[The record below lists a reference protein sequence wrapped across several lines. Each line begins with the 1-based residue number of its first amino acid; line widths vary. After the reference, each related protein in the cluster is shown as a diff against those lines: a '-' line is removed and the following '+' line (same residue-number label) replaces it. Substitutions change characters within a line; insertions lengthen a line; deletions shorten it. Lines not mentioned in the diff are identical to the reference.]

1 MKSFSDKMLTFA
13 LHYKLA
19 TTMGNEKAKRIQTS
33 LLNGLEKKVL
43 VAIANRMPRKVTS
56 DTLTLIGMGGAVLV
70 FIGFVLSN
78 LSLQFLWLVIIGMFI
93 NWYGDSLD
101 GTVARV
107 RKTQRP
113 IYGYFLDHNV
123 DVFNETLLFVGAG
136 LSPVISLPTAL
147 FALSGYFAISIY
159 TYICQVITNEFRLTY
174 GKMGPT
180 EFRLIIQFLCI
191 CFMYIPALTAHH
203 WDVKFGNEVFSFG
216 IFDYIA
222 LGIALLLFLLYLIYF
237 IRDKNRL
244 AVIDPLPESQE

>member
-1 MKSFSDKMLTFA
+1 
-13 LHYKLA
+13 
-19 TTMGNEKAKRIQTS
+19 MGNEKATRIQTS
-33 LLNGLEKKVL
+33 VLNGLEKKVL
-43 VAIANRMPRKVTS
+43 VSIANRMPRKVTS
-56 DTLTLIGMGGAVLV
+56 DTLTLIGMGGAVLSFV
-70 FIGFVLSN
+70 GFLLSN
-78 LSLQFLWLVIIGMFI
+78 LNLQYLWLVVVGMFI

-136 LSPVISLPTAL
+136 LSPIISLPTAL
-147 FALSGYFAISIY
+147 FALTGYYAISIY

-180 EFRLIIQFLCI
+180 EFRMVIQLLCL

-203 WDVKFGNEVFSFG
+203 WDVEFGNEVFSFG

-222 LGIALLLFLLYLIYF
+222 MGIALALYLLYF
-237 IRDKNRL
+237 IAFMRDRKRL
-244 AVIDPLPESQE
+244 AIIDPLPESR